1 MKNLLKYILRILS
14 KLILRKYK
22 PEIIAITGSVGK
34 TSAKEAI
41 GQILTK
47 KFRVRRTSGN
57 LNNEIGVPLT
67 IIGFKESPNKS
78 FFGWLNVFRRA
89 IYILIFRYKKYPN
102 KLIIEMGADHPGDIE
117 YLVNFIHVSIA
128 VLTKISKVHV
138 EFFKSIEGVL
148 NEKKKIFSNLS
159 KDSYAVLN
167 NDDERVSSLK
177 KELNC
182 KTITF
187 GIKNESDVWATDL
200 QIVKKEG
207 VLGMNFKIRYS
218 GNVVPVFIPDSL
230 GLAQVYAFLSAATI
244 GLIYGMNLVEISI
257 FAKDYISPYGR
268 TRLIRGIKDSHII
281 DDTYNS
287 NPDALKVA
295 LDLLFDMKDVIIGKK
310 IAVLGDMLELGD
322 ESMELHKEIGKYIL
336 EKQDLDYVL
345 TIGDNSKHIFNYLK
359 ENSFNR
365 SYHFEVQEKLIE
377 YLKSIVEKDS
387 LILIK
392 GSQGARMELVVKAI
406 MKSPGTASKLL
417 VRQGKEWN
425 SPTPN

>member
-41 GQILTK
+41 GQILSK

-102 KLIIEMGADHPGDIE
+102 KLIIEMGADHPGNIE
-117 YLVNFIHVSIA
+117 YLVNFINVSIG

-167 NDDERVSSLK
+167 NDDERVASLR
-177 KELNC
+177 KELNS
-182 KTITF
+182 KIITF

-295 LDLLFDMKDVIIGKK
+295 LDLVFDMKDVIIGKK

-322 ESMELHKEIGKYIL
+322 ESTELHKEIGKYIL

-345 TIGDNSKHIFNYLK
+345 TIGENSKHIFNYLK
-359 ENSFNR
+359 ENSFNN
-365 SYHFEVQEKLIE
+365 SYHFESREKLIE
-377 YLKSIVEKDS
+377 YLKSTIEKDS

-406 MKSPGTASKLL
+406 MKSPGLASKLL

-425 SPTPN
+425 NQIPN